1 LTGVGVSLNVCSV
14 APMTSL
20 SPPLQAVVALFRG
33 PLQNV
38 RFADID
44 AAGLSTLA
52 QEVEG
57 AAAEVEAHEAK
68 LSDLRQLLAQKQ
80 EALLGLA
87 QQALAYARIYAEGD
101 EALSAELNDIALPRA
116 AKPRKA
122 SALKPPAREVDSASS
137 AAAAAVATPETAE
150 ASDASVAIPEATE
163 AGTEAASDD
172 VAAPKLGRRKVQRRL
187 GRAAPR
193 EESV

>member
-1 LTGVGVSLNVCSV
+1 MLR
-14 APMTSL
+14 APKVMTSL

-57 AAAEVEAHEAK
+57 AAADVQAHEAK
-68 LSDLRQLLAQKQ
+68 LSELRQLLAQKQ

-101 EALSAELNDIALPRA
+101 EALSAELNEIALPRA

-122 SALKPPAREVDSASS
+122 SSTKSTESTPSHVAPARDAASTEAS
-137 AAAAAVATPETAE
+137 EAASTASGTDGSPREAEAADAAEAAE
-150 ASDASVAIPEATE
+150 ASPA
-163 AGTEAASDD
+163 D
-172 VAAPKLGRRKVQRRL
+172 VGAKLGRRKVQRRL

-193 EESV
+193 EDAV

>member
-1 LTGVGVSLNVCSV
+1 
-14 APMTSL
+14 MTSL

-44 AAGLSTLA
+44 ASGLSTLA

-57 AAAEVEAHEAK
+57 AAADVEAHEAK
-68 LSDLRQLLAQKQ
+68 LVDLRQQLAQKQ

-101 EALSAELNDIALPRA
+101 EALAAELNDIALPRA
-116 AKPRKA
+116 TKPRKSPA
-122 SALKPPAREVDSASS
+122 APKPATREIE
-137 AAAAAVATPETAE
+137 AAASDAAPTAENPETAVETPSETAE
-150 ASDASVAIPEATE
+150 AAP
-163 AGTEAASDD
+163 GD
-172 VAAPKLGRRKVQRRL
+172 VASSKLGRRKVQRRL
-187 GRAAPR
+187 GRAASR
-193 EESV
+193 EDSV

>member
-1 LTGVGVSLNVCSV
+1 
-14 APMTSL
+14 MTSL

-44 AAGLSTLA
+44 AAGLSNLA

-68 LSDLRQLLAQKQ
+68 LAEQRQLLAQKL
-80 EALLGLA
+80 EALSALA

-101 EALSAELNDIALPRA
+101 EALTAELNDIALPRA
-116 AKPRKA
+116 SKPRKA
-122 SALKPPAREVDSASS
+122 APAKPAARDGEPAAAMSEPSSENTAAEVAAAVEPSAS
-137 AAAAAVATPETAE
+137 AAAEGAE
-150 ASDASVAIPEATE
+150 ADD
-163 AGTEAASDD
+163 GAAS
-172 VAAPKLGRRKVQRRL
+172 AKPGRRKVQRRL
-187 GRAAPR
+187 GRPAAR
-193 EESV
+193 EDAV